1 MGDCVKSAVS
11 MNIVSHLQQE
21 WPETTDPQKFVFEEL
36 GIAAYLCLLFE
47 VTPSTATFKYK
58 FADLGCGNGLLT
70 YILTQEGFSGKA
82 SRRDRDTHTDTDT
95 DTHAH
100 RHTRTHR
107 HNHGSRAIHNFL
119 CRLMSTTTT
128 QGSVWICE
136 SERFG
141 TGTSLPQ
148 S

>member
-1 MGDCVKSAVS
+1 MSEWDCVHVCACDCVKSAVS
-11 MNIVSHLQQE
+11 LNIVSHLQQE

-82 SRRDRDTHTDTDT
+82 SRRDRDRDT
-95 DTHAH
+95 H
-100 RHTRTHR
+100 RHTQTHTHTHR
-107 HNHGSRAIHNFL
+107 HTHRHTQAHTQTSTYSFVIL
-119 CRLMSTTTT
+119 RL
-128 QGSVWICE
+128 
-136 SERFG
+136 
-141 TGTSLPQ
+141 
-148 S
+148 